1 MLEGRG
7 VIIDFAHV
15 LSIADPIVRS
25 VLDNEIGSRLGTVRY
40 RQFRLA
46 PHVMVLLFDKPAS
59 RTVTDALHSLE
70 RDLDN
75 SHCGRLEWKRYDLQ
89 TELNQFRTDCRN
101 AMHAVRTGHED
112 TIFRPDSDRLGALL
126 HVIDSMRTIDLSS
139 YIREQ
144 SAVRLDAQNNPVTE
158 FKEVWVNLDEIEQ
171 SIGVAIRNDPWK
183 FSHVTEFLDFKVLD
197 SVTRSWGGGETI
209 SINMHCGNV
218 MQSQFDEMAF
228 KVNASSRNQL
238 IFELSLS
245 EYIRERDQYV
255 AAVKKVRDA
264 GFRAAADSAVWP
276 VLEKM
281 SGQFPNVQFIK
292 VPWSDAFAHLT
303 PDQTTRVQQLIQAS
317 PGIEFVLNRCGRVE
331 DVEIGKQLG
340 FKLFQG
346 WGVPGAES
354 VARVSAVA

>member
-25 VLDNEIGSRLGTVRY
+25 VLENEIGSRLGTARY

-70 RDLDN
+70 RELDT

-89 TELNQFRTDCRN
+89 TELTQFRADCRN
-101 AMHAVRTGHED
+101 VMHGIHTGHED
-112 TIFRPDSDRLGALL
+112 TSFRPDSDRLGALL
-126 HVIDSMRTIDLSS
+126 HVIDAMRTIDLTS

-144 SAVRLDAQNNPVTE
+144 SAVRLDEQNNPTPE

-197 SVTRSWGGGETI
+197 SITRAWPGNEAI
-209 SINMHCGNV
+209 SINMHCANV
-218 MQSQFDEMAF
+218 MQSQFDDMAF
-228 KVNASSRNQL
+228 KISANTRNLL

-245 EYIRERDQYV
+245 EYIQEHDQYV

-281 SGQFPNVQFIK
+281 SGDFPNVQFIK
-292 VPWSDAFAHLT
+292 VPWSDAFSHLT
-303 PDQTTRVQQLIQAS
+303 GDQTKRVQQLIQAS
-317 PGIEFVLNRCGRVE
+317 PGVEFVLNRCSRAE
-331 DVEIGKQLG
+331 DVAIGQQLG

-346 WGVPGAES
+346 WGVPGAEL
-354 VARVSAVA
+354 VTRVSAVA

>member
-25 VLDNEIGSRLGTVRY
+25 VLENEIGSRLGAARY

-46 PHVMVLLFDKPAS
+46 PQVMVLLFDKPAS
-59 RTVTDALHSLE
+59 RVVTDALHSLE
-70 RDLDN
+70 RDLDS

-101 AMHAVRTGHED
+101 VMHAVRVGHED
-112 TIFRPDSDRLGALL
+112 TSFRPDSDRLGALL
-126 HVIDSMRTIDLSS
+126 HVIDAMRTIDLSS

-144 SAVRLDAQNNPVTE
+144 SAVRLDAQNNPTTE

-209 SINMHCGNV
+209 SINVHCANV
-218 MQSQFDEMAF
+218 MQGQFDDMAF
-228 KVNASSRNQL
+228 RVNASSRNQI

-245 EYIRERDQYV
+245 EYIREHDQYV

-281 SGQFPNVQFIK
+281 TGQFPNVQFIK

-303 PDQTTRVQQLIQAS
+303 PDQTARVQELIQAS

-331 DVEIGKQLG
+331 DVEIGKRLG
-340 FKLFQG
+340 FRLFQG